1 MKLCVV
7 VIFGRVAPDI
17 ARAALAAALDS
28 RAPFPF
34 EVIAVDNAA
43 VDAEAKLGPFRGRL
57 RLVRNPEN
65 VGFARA
71 NNAAAAVAAG
81 EYLLFLNSDTRVDP
95 EAFARLVAFADRHP
109 AAGAVGPL
117 VLNPDGSFQV
127 SSGRPFSLFSELLQ
141 KAAAARS
148 ARRRDLR
155 RLQARQVG
163 WVSGCCLLVRRCDFP
178 AGRVFDEDIFLY
190 FEDSELCTRL
200 RRAGKK
206 VYFFPGARIV
216 HLGGA
221 SVKSMPARAA
231 VEYRRSQLHV
241 YKKHLPGWQFRA
253 LKFYLRLKFRW
264 KSLRSRDA
272 EERSAAQQILALLKK
287 ENEQS

>member
-1 MKLCVV
+1 MKLSIV
-7 VIFGRVAPDI
+7 VIVSREAPEI
-17 ARAALAAALDS
+17 AREALQAALDS
-28 RAPFPF
+28 HAAFPF
-34 EVIAVDNAA
+34 EVVVVDNAA
-43 VDAEAKLGPFRGRL
+43 VDAEAKLGPFQGRL
-57 RLVRNPEN
+57 RVIHNREN

-71 NNAAAAVAAG
+71 NNQAAAVAAG
-81 EYLLFLNSDTRVDP
+81 EYLLFLNSDTRVDS
-95 EAFARLVAFADRHP
+95 EAFARLVEFADGQP

-117 VLNPDGSFQV
+117 VLNPDGSFQL
-127 SSGRPFSLFSELLQ
+127 SYGRPFSLFSEFLQ
-141 KAAAARS
+141 KAIAARS
-148 ARRRDLR
+148 ARRRNLR

-221 SVKSMPARAA
+221 SVKSMPAQVA

-241 YKKHLPGWQFRA
+241 YRKHLPKWQLKA
-253 LKFYLRLKFRW
+253 LKLYLGLKFRG
-264 KSLRSRDA
+264 KLLRSRSQQ
-272 EERSAAQQILALLKK
+272 ERSAAEQILELLKK
-287 ENEQS
+287 N

>member
-1 MKLCVV
+1 MKLSVV
-7 VIFGRVAPDI
+7 VIVSHEAPEI

-28 RAPFPF
+28 RTPFPF
-34 EVIAVDNAA
+34 EVIVVDNAA
-43 VDAEAKLGPFRGRL
+43 ADAEAKLDPFRGRV

-71 NNAAAAVAAG
+71 NNGAAVVAAG

-95 EAFARLVAFADRHP
+95 DAFARLVAFADGHP

-117 VLNPDGSFQV
+117 VLNPDGSFQL
-127 SSGRPFSLFSELLQ
+127 SCGRPLSLLSEFLQ
-141 KAAAARS
+141 KAVAARR
-148 ARRRDLR
+148 ARRLDLR
-155 RLQARQVG
+155 RLETRQVG
-163 WVSGCCLLVRRCDFP
+163 WVSGCCLLVRRGDFP
-178 AGRVFDEDIFLY
+178 AGRVFDEGIFLY

-206 VYFFPGARIV
+206 IYFFPGARIV

-221 SVKSMPARAA
+221 SVKSMPARVA

-241 YKKHLPGWQFRA
+241 YRKHLPKWQLRV
-253 LKFYLRLKFRW
+253 LKLYLWLKFRW
-264 KSLRSRDA
+264 KLLRSRG
-272 EERSAAQQILALLKK
+272 ENEREAAGQILELLKK
-287 ENEQS
+287 